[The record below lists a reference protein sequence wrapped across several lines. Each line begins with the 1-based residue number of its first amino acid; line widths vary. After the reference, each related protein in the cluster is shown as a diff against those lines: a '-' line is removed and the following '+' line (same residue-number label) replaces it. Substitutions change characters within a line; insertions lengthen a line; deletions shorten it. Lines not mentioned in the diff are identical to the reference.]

1 MLRKRNVS
9 IKNGAILCVVVTVIL
24 VILAIAL
31 FSTGNAVGGGICIFV
46 SCFFVIPSI
55 IYYNKQKK
63 NKLAN
68 EQKEKREKALSE
80 ISDALINDLG
90 IVCSNSI
97 REKVKQDAIKY
108 VYYLSEAE
116 IEKQKQNPNY
126 FDLFPPYSHFCC
138 VNSSGSLLTIIHAI
152 LIYHYL
158 NLSNY
163 IEKVRMDNNILPVNE
178 EVVKKKVFHLIE
190 EHLTDNKDEPFDCNN
205 EAFIEKLRQILNT
218 STYIAT
224 GEIKINRKEPKE
236 EQGT

>member
-31 FSTGNAVGGGICIFV
+31 FSTGNAVGGGICIFA

-116 IEKQKQNPNY
+116 IEKQKQNPNP
-126 FDLFPPYSHFCC
+126 LRPS
-138 VNSSGSLLTIIHAI
+138 I
-152 LIYHYL
+152 LAFRSYGLRFIRVLRH
-158 NLSNY
+158 
-163 IEKVRMDNNILPVNE
+163 IEI
-178 EVVKKKVFHLIE
+178 
-190 EHLTDNKDEPFDCNN
+190 
-205 EAFIEKLRQILNT
+205 
-218 STYIAT
+218 
-224 GEIKINRKEPKE
+224 
-236 EQGT
+236 